1 MAAMD
6 NAAISAIKFDELG
19 SAPSTPATNDWKV
32 YFKASGLFV
41 IDDTGAELGPLGV
54 AINANRTGI
63 ITPSQIVANTNDWA
77 PTSLSTAAVIRL
89 DTDAARDLTGIVA
102 QAAATRILLCNIGG
116 FNCVLKHDVTSTA
129 ANRFYGP
136 GSADFTLT
144 PNKSVDI
151 WYDATSSRWRIV
163 G

>member
-19 SAPSTPATNDWKV
+19 AAPSTPAANDWKL
-32 YFKASGLFV
+32 YFKASGLFI
-41 IDDTGAELGPLGV
+41 IDDAGVELGPLGL
-54 AINANRTGI
+54 AMNANRIGI
-63 ITPSQIVANTNDWA
+63 ISPAQLVINTDDWA
-77 PTSLSTAAVIRL
+77 PTNLSTAAVIRL
-89 DTDAARDLTGIVA
+89 NTDAARDITGIVA
-102 QAAATRILLCNIGG
+102 QAAATRILLCNIGA
-116 FNCVLKHDVTSTA
+116 FNAVLKHDVTSTA

-151 WYDATSSRWRIV
+151 WYDATSSRWRII